1 MQTQGVHL
9 NAIELAKRLG
19 ATTLFSHLPQ
29 EQLVALI
36 ERSPR
41 RKALAGEWLADS
53 VEGLKN
59 HLVLL
64 AGELEARRTWTAEDA
79 SESSH
84 AWRLSVTPD
93 GPGFSLLSAA
103 SSLIRVRALADVDYV
118 SISGEE
124 LEELLGWTELDENP
138 ILARHLKVFH
148 KVPLEIA
155 RQAFERMSERVVA
168 SGETII
174 TQGEPGDGYY
184 IILCGEAEVW
194 ITDPLTDELA
204 CVTVLSESDA
214 FGEEAL
220 LLEGNRTATVKMIS
234 PGRLLALSK
243 TDFDQLLKPAM
254 VELIDAEQAL
264 VLLKCGAARL
274 LDCRY
279 NQEYEDSRIPGAQ
292 LAPLDKLRREGV
304 FFIDPEPTYI
314 VYCRSGRR
322 SNAAAFL
329 LRERGIRALSLIGG
343 IRDWP
348 YEVDNT
354 AL

>member
-1 MQTQGVHL
+1 MDHTD
-9 NAIELAKRLG
+9 LAKRLG
-19 ATTLFSHLPQ
+19 ATPMFSRLPR
-29 EQLVALI
+29 EQLVALV
-36 ERSPR
+36 ERSPLR
-41 RKALAGEWLADS
+41 QAPARAWLTDS
-53 VEGLKN
+53 INGLKN

-64 AGELEARRTWTAEDA
+64 SGELEARRSWTEADG
-79 SESSH
+79 SEH
-84 AWRLSVTPD
+84 TYAWRVGVNAD

-103 SSLIRVRALADVDYV
+103 SSHICVQALAESGYL
-118 SISGEE
+118 SINGEE
-124 LEELLGWTELDENP
+124 LDQLLGWSDLDGNA

-148 KVPLEIA
+148 KVPLENVQ
-155 RQAFERMSERVVA
+155 QAFERMVERPVA
-168 SGETII
+168 CGETIV
-174 TQGEPGDGYY
+174 TQGEPGDSYY

-194 ITDPLTDELA
+194 ITDPLTDERA
-204 CVTVLSESDA
+204 CVTVLNESDA

-254 VELIDAEQAL
+254 VEMIDAEQAYG
-264 VLLKCGAARL
+264 LLRRGAAKL

-279 NQEYEDSRIPGAQ
+279 AEEYEESRIPGAH
-292 LAPLDKLRREGV
+292 LVPLDKLRREGV
-304 FFIDPEPTYI
+304 FSIDPEPTYI

-322 SNAAAFL
+322 SKAAGFL
-329 LRERGIRALSLIGG
+329 LRERGIRALSLNGG

-348 YEVDNT
+348 YEVDST